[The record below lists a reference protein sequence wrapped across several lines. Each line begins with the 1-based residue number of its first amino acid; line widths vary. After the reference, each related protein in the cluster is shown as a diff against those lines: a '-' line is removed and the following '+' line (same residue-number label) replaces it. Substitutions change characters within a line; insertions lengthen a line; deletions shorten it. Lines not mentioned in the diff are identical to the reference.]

1 MRLRFLDTARALAVL
16 YVLIFHVAGI
26 WSLPYP
32 KQMTQFIQ
40 SGGSGVVLFF
50 VISGFSLC
58 LTMQRHMESQS
69 PRLSYATARIFRIAP
84 LYYLLLIITIWR
96 DAEFRDM
103 LHEPAKVLASA
114 LLVFNLYPEYAKGI
128 VWASWTIGVEIIF
141 YAIFPVL
148 YRILNNSQKRIAA
161 LIGASW
167 ATYALATFFTPH
179 LSDEVQRSFSYMNF
193 PRNLAIFLSGMVAFD
208 TYVLLHR
215 KIAANQVSWGL
226 MITAIGASLVT
237 SFVILA
243 RLTWGKILFVDLGL
257 IQAFSYSVLILG
269 LSFLPNILAGNCITD
284 FYSRVC
290 YSAYLWHPLVIWA
303 LKDVYDFFY
312 ALEVAIWEKFGL
324 SVLTTLVVLSA
335 VSWTSYHLIER
346 PGQKMGK
353 LLLKRWNARKSA
365 QQAGY

>member
-1 MRLRFLDTARALAVL
+1 MTDALVTLERRDAVL
-16 YVLIFHVAGI
+16 
-26 WSLPYP
+26 
-32 KQMTQFIQ
+32 
-40 SGGSGVVLFF
+40 VVHLDD
-50 VISGFSLC
+50 GK
-58 LTMQRHMESQS
+58 
-69 PRLSYATARIFRIAP
+69 AN
-84 LYYLLLIITIWR
+84 
-96 DAEFRDM
+96 
-103 LHEPAKVLASA
+103 A
-114 LLVFNLYPEYAKGI
+114 LLSA
-128 VWASWTIGVEIIF
+128 
-141 YAIFPVL
+141 
-148 YRILNNSQKRIAA
+148 
-161 LIGASW
+161 
-167 ATYALATFFTPH
+167 
-179 LSDEVQRSFSYMNF
+179 
-193 PRNLAIFLSGMVAFD
+193 
-208 TYVLLHR
+208 
-215 KIAANQVSWGL
+215 